1 MAVNKKKRV
10 TKKKQGMDGD
20 LTNKPQRAQHITEGV
35 KKNVICV
42 IGMHRSGTSMVA
54 RLLNLCGLDLGP
66 PEELLEPQEDNPL
79 GFFENKGFLNINE
92 ELLTHLGGSWDN
104 PPNLEKKWQNKPS
117 LDQIVKKA
125 RALIKTFS
133 KSDHWGWKDPRTNVL
148 LPFWKSIIPD
158 MRFVICVRS
167 PVEVAKSLANRNSMP
182 LNRGVYLWNQYMQA
196 AVRDTE
202 GHPRIFT
209 FYEDFFEDL
218 PYEIDK
224 LIAFCGLQ
232 KPRDMSAI
240 REAVSN
246 KLRHYTSETS
256 ELLNESKVLAEY
268 KILYIGLRA
277 IANDKFL
284 GPILN
289 NKREELIS
297 KNIKKFV
304 DMLQQFHNEQ
314 EVLQLQSELAEKE
327 QQNIK
332 LHTIMHQQE
341 KELSEKE
348 QQMSEFQATV
358 SSQSQQLEDKEH
370 KLDLLKMENERLVHE
385 KEHIQSTLQ
394 AQQQA
399 LEEQE
404 QQISNLKTE
413 QQRLANEKEQI
424 QATVQSQKQEL
435 EDKEQQIVQLK
446 AEQERLVHEK
456 EQIQAT
462 VQSRNQELEDK
473 EQQIVQVKAEQE
485 RLVHEKEQIQATV
498 QSQKQE
504 LEDKEMQVAEL
515 RINIASNEQ
524 MLKQQSDSL
533 KYAAA
538 EKQQLKQLLEIVHNS
553 LGWRWISKIH
563 SIENKLMPISSYRRN
578 YYDILW
584 KILKTDIFSKSKRHK
599 VRKKKDCR
607 VTK

>member
-1 MAVNKKKRV
+1 
-10 TKKKQGMDGD
+10 
-20 LTNKPQRAQHITEGV
+20 
-35 KKNVICV
+35 
-42 IGMHRSGTSMVA
+42 
-54 RLLNLCGLDLGP
+54 
-66 PEELLEPQEDNPL
+66 
-79 GFFENKGFLNINE
+79 
-92 ELLTHLGGSWDN
+92 
-104 PPNLEKKWQNKPS
+104 
-117 LDQIVKKA
+117 
-125 RALIKTFS
+125 
-133 KSDHWGWKDPRTNVL
+133 
-148 LPFWKSIIPD
+148 
-158 MRFVICVRS
+158 
-167 PVEVAKSLANRNSMP
+167 
-182 LNRGVYLWNQYMQA
+182 
-196 AVRDTE
+196 
-202 GHPRIFT
+202 
-209 FYEDFFEDL
+209 
-218 PYEIDK
+218 
-224 LIAFCGLQ
+224 
-232 KPRDMSAI
+232 
-240 REAVSN
+240 
-246 KLRHYTSETS
+246 
-256 ELLNESKVLAEY
+256 
-268 KILYIGLRA
+268 
-277 IANDKFL
+277 
-284 GPILN
+284 
-289 NKREELIS
+289 
-297 KNIKKFV
+297 
-304 DMLQQFHNEQ
+304 
-314 EVLQLQSELAEKE
+314 
-327 QQNIK
+327 
-332 LHTIMHQQE
+332 
-341 KELSEKE
+341 
-348 QQMSEFQATV
+348 
-358 SSQSQQLEDKEH
+358 
-370 KLDLLKMENERLVHE
+370 MENERLVHE

-435 EDKEQQIVQLK
+435 EDKEQQIVQL
-446 AEQERLVHEK
+446 
-456 EQIQAT
+456 
-462 VQSRNQELEDK
+462 
-473 EQQIVQVKAEQE
+473 KAEQE